1 MTDVLARS
9 TDKSASIAPAP
20 GKAAAAAAANPA
32 RGTILYEAHNL
43 TFKGGTGIATY
54 ARALA
59 QAAGRLGYGVDGLFG
74 VERGLSRGQ
83 DALNEILAFD
93 AVDDNEWLSPL
104 QAAWRTINYP
114 FNALGGMR
122 PVELPRSGLVTGPIA
137 DALRPFR
144 RAYASTRLID
154 ISMMHF
160 KLYGRA
166 ARIKVPERPSIFH
179 ATHPVPLAVRGCP
192 NIYTIHD
199 LVPLRLPYTTL
210 DNKEYFYR
218 LLTSLARTADHSV
231 TVSEHSRRDIIEFLG
246 IDESRVT
253 NTYQAV
259 DIPAHLLDRTEGE
272 VVDDLAKLF
281 GLDFG
286 GYFLFYGAI
295 EPKKNVS
302 RLVDAYAGSGSKLPL
317 IIAGGSGWQNRADL
331 RKIRDE
337 RFTNFRIDGNVVRRE
352 RQVRRLEFLPYDQL
366 VTLIRGARALL
377 FPSIYEGFGLPV
389 IEAMAL
395 GTPVLTSNAS
405 SLPEIAGE
413 AALIVDPYSVDD
425 IMRGIIAIEADSDL
439 RSELQQRGRVQAN
452 RFSQNE
458 YDAQLRQLYAKLN

>member
-1 MTDVLARS
+1 MTDALARS
-9 TDKSASIAPAP
+9 PAKSASVTQAQ
-20 GKAAAAAAANPA
+20 GKPAAAAAARPA

-59 QAAGRLGYGVDGLFG
+59 QAAGRLGYQVDGLFG

-93 AVDDNEWLSPL
+93 AVDDNEWLSPF
-104 QAAWRTINYP
+104 QAAWRTLNYP

-137 DALRPFR
+137 DALRPFK

-179 ATHPVPLAVRGCP
+179 ATHPVPLTVRGCP

-210 DNKEYFYR
+210 DNKKYFYR
-218 LLTSLARTADHSV
+218 LLTSLARTADHIV
-231 TVSEHSRRDIIEFLG
+231 TVSEHSRRDIVEFLG

-259 DIPAHLLDRTEGE
+259 DIPAHLLDRTDGE
-272 VVDDLAKLF
+272 VADDLAKLF

-317 IIAGGSGWQNRADL
+317 IIAGGRGWQNQTDL

-337 RFTNFRIDGNVVRRE
+337 RFSNYRIDGNILRRE
-352 RQVRRLEFLPYDQL
+352 RQVRRLDFLPHDQL
-366 VTLIRGARALL
+366 ITLIRGARALL

-389 IEAMAL
+389 VEAMTL
-395 GTPVLTSNAS
+395 GTPVITSSAS
-405 SLPEIAGE
+405 SLPEVAGDS
-413 AALIVDPYSVDD
+413 ALIVDPYSVDD
-425 IMRGIIAIEADSDL
+425 IMRSIIAIEADADL
-439 RSELQQRGRVQAN
+439 RGELRQRGRTQASK
-452 RFSQNE
+452 FSPSAYEKRLHN
-458 YDAQLRQLYAKLN
+458 LYHNLL

>member
-1 MTDVLARS
+1 MTDAFARS
-9 TDKSASIAPAP
+9 TAKSASVASAH
-20 GKAAAAAAANPA
+20 GKATTAAAAQPM

-59 QAAGRLGYGVDGLFG
+59 QAAGRLGYQVDGLFG
-74 VERGLSRGQ
+74 VERGLARGQ

-104 QAAWRTINYP
+104 QVAWRTLNYP

-210 DNKEYFYR
+210 DNKKYFYR
-218 LLTSLARTADHSV
+218 LLTSLARTADHIV
-231 TVSEHSRRDIIEFLG
+231 TVSEHSRRDIVEFLG

-259 DIPAHLLDRTEGE
+259 DIPAHLMDRTDGE
-272 VVDDLAKLF
+272 VADDLAKLF

-302 RLVDAYAGSGSKLPL
+302 RLVDAYAASGSKLPL

-352 RQVRRLEFLPYDQL
+352 RQVRRLEFLPNDQL

-405 SLPEIAGE
+405 SLPEVAGDS
-413 AALIVDPYSVDD
+413 ALIVDPYSVDD
-425 IMRGIIAIEADSDL
+425 IMRGIIAVEADADL
-439 RSELQQRGRVQAN
+439 RKELAQRGAAQAGK
-452 RFSQNE
+452 FSPSE
-458 YDAQLRQLYAKLN
+458 YDERLAQLYRSLN

>member
-9 TDKSASIAPAP
+9 T
-20 GKAAAAAAANPA
+20 AAANSAALSPRGKVAASADPA

-74 VERGLSRGQ
+74 VERSLSRGQ

-93 AVDDNEWLSPL
+93 AVDDNEWLSPF
-104 QAAWRTINYP
+104 QVAWRTLNYP

-154 ISMMHF
+154 VSMAHF
-160 KLYGRA
+160 KLYGRP

-210 DNKEYFYR
+210 DNKKYFYR
-218 LLTSLARTADHSV
+218 LLTSLARTADHIV

-246 IDESRVT
+246 IDEGRVT

-259 DIPAHLLDRTEGE
+259 DIPARLLDRTDGE
-272 VVDDLAKLF
+272 VADDLAKLF

-302 RLVDAYAGSGSKLPL
+302 RMVDAYAGSGSKLPL

-352 RQVRRLEFLPYDQL
+352 RQVRRLEFLPHDQL

-405 SLPEIAGE
+405 SLPEIAGDS
-413 AALIVDPYSVDD
+413 ALVVDPYSVDD

-439 RSELQQRGRVQAN
+439 RGELRQRGWVQAK
-452 RFSQNE
+452 RFSLSAYESRLNGL
-458 YDAQLRQLYAKLN
+458 YGRLR

>member
-9 TDKSASIAPAP
+9 TAAANAAATSPR
-20 GKAAAAAAANPA
+20 GKAAAAADPT

-54 ARALA
+54 ARTLA
-59 QAAGRLGYGVDGLFG
+59 QAAGRLGYDVDGLFG
-74 VERGLSRGQ
+74 VERSLSRGQ

-104 QAAWRTINYP
+104 QVAWRTLNYP
-114 FNALGGMR
+114 FNALVGMR
-122 PVELPRSGLVTGPIA
+122 PVELPLSGLVTGPIA

-154 ISMMHF
+154 VSMAHF
-160 KLYGRA
+160 KLYGRP

-210 DNKEYFYR
+210 DNKKYFYR
-218 LLTSLARTADHSV
+218 LLTSLARTADHIV

-259 DIPAHLLDRTEGE
+259 DIPAHLLDRTDGE
-272 VVDDLAKLF
+272 VADDLAKLF

-302 RLVDAYAGSGSKLPL
+302 RLVDAYAASGSKLPL
-317 IIAGGSGWQNRADL
+317 IIAGSSGWQNRADL

-352 RQVRRLEFLPYDQL
+352 RQVRRLEFLPHDQL

-405 SLPEIAGE
+405 SLPEVVGDS
-413 AALIVDPYSVDD
+413 ALVVDPYSIDD
-425 IMRGIIAIEADSDL
+425 IMRGIIAIDADSDL
-439 RSELQQRGRVQAN
+439 RTELNARGRKRAAV
-452 RFSQNE
+452 FSPE
-458 YDAQLRQLYAKLN
+458 AYDARLGQLYDSL

>member
-9 TDKSASIAPAP
+9 PAAASARPTS
-20 GKAAAAAAANPA
+20 GTGQAAAAANPA

-74 VERGLSRGQ
+74 VERSLSRGQ

-93 AVDDNEWLSPL
+93 AVDDNEWLSPF
-104 QAAWRTINYP
+104 QVAWRTLNYP
-114 FNALGGMR
+114 FNALTGMR

-144 RAYASTRLID
+144 RAYASTRLIE
-154 ISMMHF
+154 ISMAHF
-160 KLYGRA
+160 KLYGRPA
-166 ARIKVPERPSIFH
+166 HIKVPERPSIFH

-210 DNKEYFYR
+210 DNKKYFYR
-218 LLTSLARTADHSV
+218 LLTSLARTADHIV
-231 TVSEHSRRDIIEFLG
+231 TVSEHSRRDIVEFLG

-259 DIPAHLLDRTEGE
+259 DIPAHLLDRTDGE
-272 VVDDLAKLF
+272 VADDLAKLF

-302 RLVDAYAGSGSKLPL
+302 RLVDAYAASGSKLPL

-352 RQVRRLEFLPYDQL
+352 RQVRRLEFLPHDQL

-405 SLPEIAGE
+405 SLPEVAGD
-413 AALIVDPYSVDD
+413 AALIVDPYSIDD
-425 IMRGIIAIEADSDL
+425 IMRGIIALDADADL
-439 RSELQQRGRVQAN
+439 RSALSTESRKHAEKFSVDRYQA
-452 RFSQNE
+452 RLES
-458 YDAQLRQLYAKLN
+458 LYQSLH

>member
-1 MTDVLARS
+1 MTDVLAR
-9 TDKSASIAPAP
+9 TT
-20 GKAAAAAAANPA
+20 AAANSASPSPRGKVA
-32 RGTILYEAHNL
+32 AASDSTHGTILYEAHNL

-74 VERGLSRGQ
+74 VERSLSRGQ

-93 AVDDNEWLSPL
+93 AVDDNEWLSPF
-104 QAAWRTINYP
+104 QVAWRTLNYP
-114 FNALGGMR
+114 FNALTGMR

-154 ISMMHF
+154 VSMAHF
-160 KLYGRA
+160 KLYGRP

-210 DNKEYFYR
+210 DNKKYFYR
-218 LLTSLARTADHSV
+218 LLTSLARTADHIV

-259 DIPAHLLDRTEGE
+259 DIPAHLLDRTDGE
-272 VVDDLAKLF
+272 VADDLAKLF

-302 RLVDAYAGSGSKLPL
+302 RMVDAYAGSGSKLPL

-352 RQVRRLEFLPYDQL
+352 RQVRRLEFLPHDQL

-389 IEAMAL
+389 IEAMVL

-405 SLPEIAGE
+405 SLPEVAGDS
-413 AALIVDPYSVDD
+413 ALVVDPYSIDD
-425 IMRGIIAIEADSDL
+425 IMRGIIAIEADADL
-439 RSELQQRGRVQAN
+439 RSELQKRGHAHAG
-452 RFSQNE
+452 RFSTSAYE
-458 YDAQLRQLYAKLN
+458 VRLKDLYAKLS